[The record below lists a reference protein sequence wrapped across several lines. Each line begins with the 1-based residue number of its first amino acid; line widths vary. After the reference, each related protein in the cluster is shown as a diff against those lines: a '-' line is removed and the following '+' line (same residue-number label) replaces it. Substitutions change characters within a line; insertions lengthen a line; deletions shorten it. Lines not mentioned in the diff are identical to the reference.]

1 MIDDLRRTN
10 VRREMKDLV
19 KRTGFKNQQY
29 AKQIEDILVR
39 AIRVSR
45 LYRGPL
51 PKDIFVPELNR
62 WIPYG
67 RAKRGRQDQKRQR
80 YILLSAICRSWLLG
94 FNEQP
99 IVNKR
104 GNDSRPFVAFVE
116 DIFMGE
122 GIANTIDNIDDYRTH
137 KKKLYREFE
146 K

>member
-1 MIDDLRRTN
+1 MIDDIRRTN
-10 VRREMKDLV
+10 VRREMKDLI

-39 AIRVSR
+39 AIRTSR
-45 LYRGPL
+45 LYRRPL
-51 PKDIFVPELNR
+51 PKDVFVPELTR

-67 RAKRGRQDQKRQR
+67 KAKRGRQDQKRQR

>member
-1 MIDDLRRTN
+1 MIDDVRRTN

-19 KRTGFKNQQY
+19 KRTGFKNRQY

-45 LYRGPL
+45 LYRRPL
-51 PKDIFVPELNR
+51 PKDVFVPELNR
-62 WIPYG
+62 WIPYLK
-67 RAKRGRQDQKRQR
+67 AKRGRQDQKRQR
-80 YILLSAICRSWLLG
+80 YILLSAICRAWLLG

-99 IVNKR
+99 IVNKK

-122 GIANTIDNIDDYRTH
+122 GIANTIDNIDVYRTH

>member
-45 LYRGPL
+45 LYRRPL

-62 WIPYG
+62 WIPY
-67 RAKRGRQDQKRQR
+67 RKPKRGRQDQKRHR

-104 GNDSRPFVAFVE
+104 GNDSTPFVAFVE

>member
-1 MIDDLRRTN
+1 MIDDVRRTN
-10 VRREMKDLV
+10 VRQEMKDLV

-45 LYRGPL
+45 LYRRRL
-51 PKDIFVPELNR
+51 PKDVFVPELNR
-62 WIPYG
+62 WIPHV
-67 RAKRGRQDQKRQR
+67 KEKQGRQDQRRQR
-80 YILLSAICRSWLLG
+80 YILLSAICRAWLLG

-99 IVNKR
+99 IVNKK
-104 GNDSRPFVAFVE
+104 GNDSRPFVTFVE

-122 GIANTIDNIDDYRTH
+122 DIANTIDNIDDYRSH
-137 KKKLYREFE
+137 KKRLYREFE